1 MAVPTE
7 NRNALLG
14 EDDTTRLS
22 GSQGCDS
29 NPAEAQQ
36 GRVTSGRAIVVGDSI
51 VRGADRRFCGSR
63 RDSRMGTVVEQRDL
77 VQVHGSLKVESQVGK
92 VV

>member
-36 GRVTSGRAIVVGDSI
+36 
-51 VRGADRRFCGSR
+51 
-63 RDSRMGTVVEQRDL
+63 
-77 VQVHGSLKVESQVGK
+77 
-92 VV
+92 